1 MKHPQRG
8 VSLMGILF
16 VSIILILGGIFMAQV
31 VPTMLE
37 FQAIRKAA
45 NTASAGGT
53 VGEVRTMFDK
63 AAQINDIRSIAGKD
77 LVVTRE
83 NDRTI
88 VAYAYNREIPLVG
101 PAFLVI
107 KYKGNTQ

>member
-1 MKHPQRG
+1 MKHQQRG
-8 VSLMGILF
+8 VSLTSILF
-16 VSIILILGGIFMAQV
+16 VSIILVLGGILMVQV
-31 VPTMLE
+31 LPTLLE
-37 FQAIRKAA
+37 FQAVRKAA
-45 NTASAGGT
+45 NSASAGGT
-53 VGEVRTMFDK
+53 PGEVRTIFDK

-88 VAYAYNREIPLVG
+88 VAYAYNREIPLFG

-107 KYKGNTQ
+107 KYKGDTK